1 VIETYRDAMPSP
13 IPLRIFLSSPGDV
26 AKERQ
31 LARDLIARLN
41 KDHLLK
47 DRVRLEAVSWD
58 DPDAPP
64 SMPAN
69 LSPQQ
74 AVNRGLAMPCDCD
87 IVVVLF
93 WNRMGTEL
101 DPSEGLKANGEPYQS
116 GTEWEFENA
125 LAAPT
130 QPDRPVILLYRK
142 TGFTPDASDPDNPEL
157 QEQLDQR
164 RKVNA
169 FFAALKEMKRFAI
182 EFTEH
187 SEFEG
192 RLENDLKHRINL
204 LLEQQPGSMGEAF
217 QQTPPTPVGDKRLAH
232 AEARLAAMPLDVV
245 PAPAALPAGSHM
257 PLARNPLFV
266 VREADLKALA
276 RGLKAGE
283 TAAVGQIA
291 AATGLGGIG
300 KTQLASEFVHRYG
313 QYFLGGV
320 FWLSFADSDAVPA
333 EIATCGG
340 PGGMK
345 LRDDFGRLAFGG
357 SGPAGRGRVAGPAA
371 APAGVRQLRGR
382 GSAGEM
388 ATADGRLPGAGDQPP
403 GNLEHASRHRC
414 PDARRT
420 RPRREPGTS
429 VQAPARSSVG

>member
-1 VIETYRDAMPSP
+1 VIETYRDAMTSP

-26 AKERQ
+26 AEERQ

-74 AVNRGLAMPCDCD
+74 AVNLGLAKPSDCD

-101 DPSEGLKANGEPYQS
+101 DSSEGVKANGEPYQS

-142 TGFTPDASDPDNPEL
+142 AGFTPDASDPDDPKL
-157 QEQLDQR
+157 KEQLDQR

-169 FFAALKEMKRFAI
+169 FFAALRQKQRFA
-182 EFTEH
+182 TEVAS
-187 SEFEG
+187 SEAFQN
-192 RLENDLKHRINL
+192 RLENDLKHQINL
-204 LLEQQPGSMGEAF
+204 LLEEQPGSMGEAF
-217 QQTPPTPVGDKRLAH
+217 QQTPPSPVGDKRLAH

-266 VREADLKALA
+266 GREADLKALA

-300 KTQLASEFVHRYG
+300 KSQLASEFVHCYG
-313 QYFLGGV
+313 QFFLGGV
-320 FWLSFADSDAVPA
+320 FWLSFADPEAVPRS
-333 EIATCGG
+333 
-340 PGGMK
+340 P
-345 LRDDFGRLAFGG
+345 
-357 SGPAGRGRVAGPAA
+357 PAA
-371 APAGVRQLRGR
+371 APA
-382 GSAGEM
+382 A
-388 ATADGRLPGAGDQPP
+388 
-403 GNLEHASRHRC
+403 
-414 PDARRT
+414 
-420 RPRREPGTS
+420 
-429 VQAPARSSVG
+429 